1 MSDESGGGGIGAT
14 ASPSA
19 SGASPASPSPSSVSV
34 AAPAVQGTQI
44 EGSSTDST
52 PADTRSTHVDR
63 ERFDGVN
70 TRMQAAEKQLNEW
83 RQKHGWAESVDPR
96 DYQQIQSWS
105 QSYRQDPVR
114 WFVDTVSDLKA
125 TYPHLSPALQ
135 SEAARILSG
144 ARGQQRQAEPDIE
157 PDIPVMDE
165 QGRVVSQAFSA
176 DRAKQ
181 LIARE
186 LKAALQPL
194 VEEREQRQQAASQRQ
209 IRGQAEQAASSIY
222 QRAQTWHG
230 YKEHEPAI
238 AQVFEANPDFSLQ
251 DAYLHVLH
259 SQILP
264 SLDRTSQA
272 RVLSDLQ
279 QKATATTV
287 NPASPTGAQKP
298 KFKGFGSA
306 AAYYDA
312 HPDEAA
318 AMANR

>member
-1 MSDESGGGGIGAT
+1 MSDTPIASSGDSGSSSGSSAT
-14 ASPSA
+14 ASPAVTTGSET
-19 SGASPASPSPSSVSV
+19 SS
-34 AAPAVQGTQI
+34 AAPALTAQSATP
-44 EGSSTDST
+44 STDSA
-52 PADTRSTHVDR
+52 PGPIPYDR
-63 ERFDGVN
+63 FTEVN
-70 TRMQAAEKQLNEW
+70 GRMQAAEKQLNEW
-83 RQKHGWAESVDPR
+83 RQKHGWAESVDPN
-96 DYQQIQSWS
+96 DYQQVSAWS
-105 QSYRQDPVR
+105 RSYRQDPVR
-114 WFVDTVSDLKA
+114 WFVDTVSELKA

-144 ARGQQRQAEPDIE
+144 ARQQRQAEPDIE

-238 AQVFEANPDFSLQ
+238 AKVFEANPDFSLQ

-298 KFKGFGSA
+298 KFSGFGSA